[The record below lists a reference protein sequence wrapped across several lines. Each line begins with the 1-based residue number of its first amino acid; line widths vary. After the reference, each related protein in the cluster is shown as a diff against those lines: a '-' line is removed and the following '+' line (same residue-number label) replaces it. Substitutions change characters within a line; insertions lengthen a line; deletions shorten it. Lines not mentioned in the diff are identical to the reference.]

1 MRELD
6 KIKAYIAQRGC
17 CCADGLVENFYL
29 SLKTKPAL
37 FLLGCSNMDMTR
49 LPRLFAGAVGASAEN
64 GRYLQLAVKPDW
76 MDSSDLFGWLNLEGK
91 FVPGVMID
99 FMKAAREDPGHP
111 YFLCMDQM
119 ILSRAEYYLRDM
131 LNAIDSREAETK
143 LPYVPTVYYGRDQ
156 AAWDTYG
163 EIPLLHNL
171 YIIATVNLD
180 ETSLPLNQKLLDRV
194 NTLSV
199 MPSDLYGE
207 ETGLLPG
214 EELYNDFLLTR
225 YCRLDQYEGSL
236 DSYMEA
242 FEQINQI
249 LLEAKA
255 YLSFKIRND
264 AILYLLHNRH
274 TGALPEAAAMDH
286 ILCQKVL
293 PRLQGAAGLI
303 RPALENLQQFART
316 RGYEKT
322 AARISGMLSQC
333 DREGYASCWN
343 MTQNLE
349 L

>member
-1 MRELD
+1 MKELD
-6 KIKAYIAQRGC
+6 KIKAYIGQRGC
-17 CCADGLVENFYL
+17 CCAEGLVENFYL

-37 FLLGCSNMDMTR
+37 FLLGHSNMDMTR
-49 LPRLFAGAVGASAEN
+49 LPRLFVGAVGASAEN
-64 GRYLQLAVKPDW
+64 GRYLQLTVKPDW

-99 FMKAAREDPGHP
+99 FMKAAREDPSHP

-131 LNAIDSREAETK
+131 LNAIDSRETETK
-143 LPYVPTVYYGRDQ
+143 LPYVPTVYYGGDQ
-156 AAWDTYG
+156 TAWDTYG
-163 EIPLLHNL
+163 EIPLLQNL

-199 MPSDLYGE
+199 LPSDLRGAQTE
-207 ETGLLPG
+207 SLPG
-214 EELYNDFLLTR
+214 EELHNDFLLTR

-236 DSYMEA
+236 DSDMES
-242 FEQINQI
+242 FEQINKI
-249 LLEAKA
+249 LLEAKS
-255 YLSFKIRND
+255 YLGFKIRND
-264 AILYLLHNRH
+264 AILYLLHNRQ

-286 ILCQKVL
+286 LLCQKVL

-303 RPALENLQQFART
+303 RPALENLQRYAGAH
-316 RGYEKT
+316 GYEKT
-322 AARISGMLSQC
+322 VAGISHMLSQC

-343 MTQNLE
+343 IPHNLE
-349 L
+349 R